1 MLTNK
6 RAAKCKK
13 CSARI
18 AAGAGIGI
26 GIRPAFADF
35 YLCPTCYTWSVSAE
49 TARKEAK
56 TDLQKIE
63 ALVSGNAMAWRIM
76 EVAGQIVWNAGPDA
90 AMVAQEIHDR
100 LSLLPEIRFSE
111 VLAEIGQCGQF

>member
-13 CSARI
+13 CGTRI
-18 AAGAGIGI
+18 AAGAGIGV
-26 GIRPAFADF
+26 GIQPTFADF

-56 TDLQKIE
+56 PDLQKIA
-63 ALVSGNAMAWRIM
+63 ALVSGNTMAWRII

-100 LSLLPEIRFSE
+100 LSLLPEIHYTE
-111 VLAEIGQCGQF
+111 ALAEISQCGQF